1 MSFMSKRTIIKG
13 TLILT
18 ITGILTKCLGFYNR
32 IFLTR
37 LIGVKELGTYQL
49 IFPLYILGI
58 SFCCQGIATT
68 VTKHV
73 SYLLG
78 KQQQTETRRVL
89 RFGSALSFV
98 LSLLVCASFFFG
110 CDFIVAH
117 ILKNT
122 DCRILLKIL
131 SPAVPFVAVKACIN
145 AFFIGNEKPVLSG
158 TCQLI
163 EQIIRIGSVYLL
175 AVTYMQEQID
185 AKTAVLGVVIGEMGA
200 TLYAVS
206 CYIYFRKKQS
216 QNNRSQGKAI
226 RISTK
231 INASDGKKSS
241 LIIPMLKDIVPITSN
256 NLIFTLFSSFEA
268 IILPTFLFRYYN
280 NADMSMEMYGIIT
293 GIVIPFLLF
302 PATITNSLSTM
313 LLPSISY
320 ACARRN
326 TEAIKKALV
335 SSSLFCIMLGS
346 FACIL
351 YILFAKPICT
361 FAFESAEAGTL
372 LQMMGFLCPFIYLST
387 TLSSVMN
394 GIGYAT
400 QNLIYNILGI
410 SVRILC
416 IIFFVPHFGIHAYIC
431 GMFCGYL
438 LHNILTITKLA
449 SLTP

>member
-1 MSFMSKRTIIKG
+1 MSKQTIIKG

-68 VTKHV
+68 ITKHV

-78 KQQQTETRRVL
+78 KKNLPGTIRAL
-89 RFGSALSFV
+89 RLGVCLSFV
-98 LSLLVCASFFFG
+98 LSLLVSGCFFYG
-110 CDFIVAH
+110 CDFITIH

-122 DCRILLKIL
+122 DCRVLLKLL
-131 SPAVPFVAVKACIN
+131 SPAVPFVAIKACIN
-145 AFFIGNEKPVLSG
+145 AFFIGYEKPIFSG
-158 TCQLI
+158 SCQLI
-163 EQIIRIGSVYLL
+163 EQIIRIGSVYFL
-175 AVTYMQEQID
+175 AISYMQNQVD
-185 AKTAVLGVVIGEMGA
+185 AKTAVCGVVIGEMGA
-200 TLYAVS
+200 TLYALS
-206 CYIYFRKKQS
+206 CYILFRRKQ
-216 QNNRSQGKAI
+216 K
-226 RISTK
+226 K
-231 INASDGKKSS
+231 INELKTVTKKHS
-241 LIIPMLKDIVPITSN
+241 LMIPMIKDIVPITSN

-280 NADMSMEMYGIIT
+280 NADTSMEMYGIIT

-320 ACARRN
+320 ACAKRD

-335 SSSLFCIMLGS
+335 SSALFCIMLGS

-351 YILFAKPICT
+351 YILFGKPLCT
-361 FAFESAEAGTL
+361 FAFKSTEAGTL
-372 LQMMGFLCPFIYLST
+372 LQLMGFLCPFIYLST

-410 SVRILC
+410 SMRILC

-438 LHNILTITKLA
+438 LHNVLTITKLA
-449 SLTP
+449 SLNS

>member
-1 MSFMSKRTIIKG
+1 MIIMSKQTIIKG

-68 VTKHV
+68 ITKHV

-78 KQQQTETRRVL
+78 KKNNLDTRRVL
-89 RFGSALSFV
+89 RFGGLLSFT
-98 LSLLVCASFFFG
+98 LSLLVSACFFFG
-110 CDFIVAH
+110 CDFIAVH

-122 DCRILLKIL
+122 DCRILLRLL
-131 SPAVPFVAVKACIN
+131 SPAVPFVAIKACIN
-145 AFFIGNEKPVLSG
+145 AFFIGHEKPIFSG
-158 TCQLI
+158 SCQLI

-175 AVTYMQEQID
+175 AISYMQDHVD

-200 TLYAVS
+200 TLYAVI
-206 CYIYFRKKQS
+206 CYMFFRRKQRHGHS
-216 QNNRSQGKAI
+216 SAR
-226 RISTK
+226 
-231 INASDGKKSS
+231 KKSS
-241 LIIPMLKDIVPITSN
+241 LMIPMLKDIVPITSN

-268 IILPTFLFRYYN
+268 IILPTFLFQYYN
-280 NADMSMEMYGIIT
+280 NADTSMEMYGIIT

-320 ACARRN
+320 ACAKRD

-335 SSSLFCIMLGS
+335 SSALFCIMLGS

-351 YILFAKPICT
+351 YILFGKPLCT
-361 FAFESAEAGTL
+361 FAFKSTEAGTL
-372 LQMMGFLCPFIYLST
+372 LQLMGFLCPFIYLST

-410 SVRILC
+410 SVRIVC
-416 IIFFVPHFGIHAYIC
+416 IVFFVPHFGIHAYIC

-438 LHNILTITKLA
+438 LHNALTIKKLT
-449 SLTP
+449 SLNS

>member
-1 MSFMSKRTIIKG
+1 MSKQTIIKG

-68 VTKHV
+68 ITKHV

-78 KQQQTETRRVL
+78 KKNNLDTRHVL
-89 RFGSALSFV
+89 RFGGLLSLT
-98 LSLLVCASFFFG
+98 LSLLVSACFFFG
-110 CDFIVAH
+110 CDFIAVH

-122 DCRILLKIL
+122 DCRILLRLL
-131 SPAVPFVAVKACIN
+131 SPAVPFVAIKACIN
-145 AFFIGNEKPVLSG
+145 AFFIGHEKPIFSG
-158 TCQLI
+158 SCQLI

-175 AVTYMQEQID
+175 AISYMQDHVD

-200 TLYAVS
+200 TLYAVI
-206 CYIYFRKKQS
+206 CYMFFRRKQRHGHS
-216 QNNRSQGKAI
+216 SAR
-226 RISTK
+226 
-231 INASDGKKSS
+231 KKSS

-268 IILPTFLFRYYN
+268 IILPTFLFQYYN
-280 NADMSMEMYGIIT
+280 NADTSMEMYGIIT

-320 ACARRN
+320 ACAKRD

-335 SSSLFCIMLGS
+335 SSALFCIMLGS

-351 YILFAKPICT
+351 YILFGKPLCT
-361 FAFESAEAGTL
+361 FAFKSTEAGTL
-372 LQMMGFLCPFIYLST
+372 LQLMGFLCPFIYLST

-410 SVRILC
+410 SVRIVC
-416 IIFFVPHFGIHAYIC
+416 IVFFVPHFGIHAYIC

-438 LHNILTITKLA
+438 LHNALTIKKLT
-449 SLTP
+449 SLNS

>member
-1 MSFMSKRTIIKG
+1 MSKQTIIKG

-68 VTKHV
+68 ITKHV

-78 KQQQTETRRVL
+78 KKNLPDTIRAL
-89 RFGSALSFV
+89 RLGVCLSFV
-98 LSLLVCASFFFG
+98 LSLLVSGCFFYG
-110 CDFIVAH
+110 CDFITIH

-122 DCRILLKIL
+122 DCRVLLKLL
-131 SPAVPFVAVKACIN
+131 SPAVPFVAIKACIN
-145 AFFIGNEKPVLSG
+145 AFFIGYEKPIFSG
-158 TCQLI
+158 SCQLI
-163 EQIIRIGSVYLL
+163 EQIIRIGSVYFL
-175 AVTYMQEQID
+175 AISYMQNQVD
-185 AKTAVLGVVIGEMGA
+185 AKTAVCGVVIGEMGA
-200 TLYAVS
+200 TLYALS
-206 CYIYFRKKQS
+206 CYILFRRKQ
-216 QNNRSQGKAI
+216 K
-226 RISTK
+226 K
-231 INASDGKKSS
+231 INELKTVTKKHS
-241 LIIPMLKDIVPITSN
+241 LMIPMIKDIVPITSN

-280 NADMSMEMYGIIT
+280 NADTSMEMYGIIT

-320 ACARRN
+320 ACAKRD

-335 SSSLFCIMLGS
+335 SSALFCIMLGS

-351 YILFAKPICT
+351 YILFGKPLCT
-361 FAFESAEAGTL
+361 FAFKSTEAGTL
-372 LQMMGFLCPFIYLST
+372 LQLMGFLCPFIYLST

-410 SVRILC
+410 SMRILC

-438 LHNILTITKLA
+438 LHNVLTITKLA
-449 SLTP
+449 SLNS

>member
-1 MSFMSKRTIIKG
+1 MSKQTIIKG

-68 VTKHV
+68 ITKHV

-78 KQQQTETRRVL
+78 KKNNLDTRHVL
-89 RFGSALSFV
+89 RFGGLLSFT
-98 LSLLVCASFFFG
+98 LSLLVSACFFFG
-110 CDFIVAH
+110 CDFIAVH

-122 DCRILLKIL
+122 DCRILLRLL
-131 SPAVPFVAVKACIN
+131 SPAIPFVAIKACIN
-145 AFFIGNEKPVLSG
+145 AFFIGHEKPVFSG
-158 TCQLI
+158 SCQLI

-175 AVTYMQEQID
+175 AISYMQDHVD

-200 TLYAVS
+200 TLYAVI
-206 CYIYFRKKQS
+206 CYMFFRRKQRHGHS
-216 QNNRSQGKAI
+216 SAR
-226 RISTK
+226 
-231 INASDGKKSS
+231 KKSS
-241 LIIPMLKDIVPITSN
+241 LMIPMLKDIVPITSN

-268 IILPTFLFRYYN
+268 IILPTFLFQYYN
-280 NADMSMEMYGIIT
+280 NADTSMEMYGIIT

-320 ACARRN
+320 ACAKRD

-335 SSSLFCIMLGS
+335 SSALFCIMLGS

-351 YILFAKPICT
+351 YILFGKPLCT
-361 FAFESAEAGTL
+361 FAFKSTEAGTL
-372 LQMMGFLCPFIYLST
+372 LQLMGFLCPFIYLST

-410 SVRILC
+410 SVRIVC
-416 IIFFVPHFGIHAYIC
+416 IVFFVPHFGIHAYIC

-438 LHNILTITKLA
+438 LHNALTSKKLT
-449 SLTP
+449 SLNS

>member
-1 MSFMSKRTIIKG
+1 MSKQTIIKG

-68 VTKHV
+68 ITKHV

-78 KQQQTETRRVL
+78 KKNNLDTRRVL
-89 RFGSALSFV
+89 RFGGLLSFT
-98 LSLLVCASFFFG
+98 LSLLVSACFFFG
-110 CDFIVAH
+110 CDFIAVH

-122 DCRILLKIL
+122 DCRILLRLL
-131 SPAVPFVAVKACIN
+131 SPAVPFVAIKACIN
-145 AFFIGNEKPVLSG
+145 AFFIGHEKPIFSG
-158 TCQLI
+158 SCQLI

-175 AVTYMQEQID
+175 AISYMQDHVD

-200 TLYAVS
+200 TLYAVI
-206 CYIYFRKKQS
+206 CYMFFRRKQRHGHS
-216 QNNRSQGKAI
+216 SAR
-226 RISTK
+226 
-231 INASDGKKSS
+231 KKSS
-241 LIIPMLKDIVPITSN
+241 LMIPMLKDIVPITSN

-268 IILPTFLFRYYN
+268 IILPTFLFQYYN
-280 NADMSMEMYGIIT
+280 NADTSMEMYGIIT

-320 ACARRN
+320 ACAKRD

-335 SSSLFCIMLGS
+335 SSALFCIMLGS

-351 YILFAKPICT
+351 YILFGKPLCT
-361 FAFESAEAGTL
+361 FAFKSTEAGTL
-372 LQMMGFLCPFIYLST
+372 LQLMGFLCPFIYLST

-410 SVRILC
+410 SVRIVC
-416 IIFFVPHFGIHAYIC
+416 IVFFVPHFGIHAYIC

-438 LHNILTITKLA
+438 LHNALTIKKLT
-449 SLTP
+449 SLNS

>member
-1 MSFMSKRTIIKG
+1 MSKQTIIKG

-68 VTKHV
+68 ITKHV

-78 KQQQTETRRVL
+78 KKNLPDTIRVL
-89 RFGSALSFV
+89 RLGVCLSFV
-98 LSLLVCASFFFG
+98 LSLLVSGCFFYG
-110 CDFIVAH
+110 CDFIAIH

-122 DCRILLKIL
+122 DCRVLLKLL
-131 SPAVPFVAVKACIN
+131 SPAVPFVAIKACIN
-145 AFFIGNEKPVLSG
+145 AFFIGYEKPIFSG
-158 TCQLI
+158 SCQLI
-163 EQIIRIGSVYLL
+163 EQIIRIGSVYFL
-175 AVTYMQEQID
+175 AISYMQNQVD
-185 AKTAVLGVVIGEMGA
+185 AKTAVCGVVIGEMGA
-200 TLYAVS
+200 TLYALS
-206 CYIYFRKKQS
+206 CYILFRRKQ
-216 QNNRSQGKAI
+216 K
-226 RISTK
+226 K
-231 INASDGKKSS
+231 INELKTVTKKHS
-241 LIIPMLKDIVPITSN
+241 LMIPMIKDIVPITSN

-280 NADMSMEMYGIIT
+280 NADTSMEMYGIIT

-320 ACARRN
+320 ACAKRD

-335 SSSLFCIMLGS
+335 SSALFCIMLGS

-351 YILFAKPICT
+351 YILFGKPLCT
-361 FAFESAEAGTL
+361 FAFKSTEAGTL
-372 LQMMGFLCPFIYLST
+372 LQLMGFLCPFIYLST

-410 SVRILC
+410 SMRILC

-438 LHNILTITKLA
+438 LHNALTITNLA
-449 SLTP
+449 SLNS

>member
-1 MSFMSKRTIIKG
+1 MSKQTIIKG

-68 VTKHV
+68 ITKHV

-78 KQQQTETRRVL
+78 KKNNLDTRRVL
-89 RFGSALSFV
+89 RFGGLLSFT
-98 LSLLVCASFFFG
+98 LSLLVSACFFFG
-110 CDFIVAH
+110 CDFIAVH

-122 DCRILLKIL
+122 DCRILLRLL
-131 SPAVPFVAVKACIN
+131 SPAVPFVAIKACIN
-145 AFFIGNEKPVLSG
+145 AFFIGHEKPIFSG
-158 TCQLI
+158 SCQLI

-175 AVTYMQEQID
+175 AISYMQDHID

-200 TLYAVS
+200 TLYAVI
-206 CYIYFRKKQS
+206 CYMFFHSKQ
-216 QNNRSQGKAI
+216 RQGHPSA
-226 RISTK
+226 
-231 INASDGKKSS
+231 GKKST
-241 LIIPMLKDIVPITSN
+241 LMIPMLKDIVPITSN

-268 IILPTFLFRYYN
+268 IILPTFLFQYYN
-280 NADMSMEMYGIIT
+280 NADTSMEMYGIIT

-320 ACARRN
+320 ACAKRD

-335 SSSLFCIMLGS
+335 SSALFCIMLGS

-351 YILFAKPICT
+351 YILFGKPLCT
-361 FAFESAEAGTL
+361 FAFKSTEAGTL
-372 LQMMGFLCPFIYLST
+372 LQLMGFLCPFIYLST

-410 SVRILC
+410 SVRIVC
-416 IIFFVPHFGIHAYIC
+416 IVFFVPHFGIHAYIC

-438 LHNILTITKLA
+438 LHNALTIKKLT
-449 SLTP
+449 SLNS

>member
-1 MSFMSKRTIIKG
+1 MSKQTIIKG

-68 VTKHV
+68 ITKHV

-78 KQQQTETRRVL
+78 KKNLPGTIHAL
-89 RFGSALSFV
+89 RLGVCLSFV
-98 LSLLVCASFFFG
+98 LSLLVSGCFFYG
-110 CDFIVAH
+110 CDFITIH

-122 DCRILLKIL
+122 DCRVLLKLL
-131 SPAVPFVAVKACIN
+131 SPAVPFVAIKACIN
-145 AFFIGNEKPVLSG
+145 AFFIGYEKPIFSG
-158 TCQLI
+158 SCQLI
-163 EQIIRIGSVYLL
+163 EQIIRIGSVYFL
-175 AVTYMQEQID
+175 AISYMQNQVD
-185 AKTAVLGVVIGEMGA
+185 AKTAVCGVVIGEMGA
-200 TLYAVS
+200 TLYALS
-206 CYIYFRKKQS
+206 CYILFRRKQ
-216 QNNRSQGKAI
+216 K
-226 RISTK
+226 K
-231 INASDGKKSS
+231 INELKTVTKKHS
-241 LIIPMLKDIVPITSN
+241 LMIPMIKDIVPITSN

-280 NADMSMEMYGIIT
+280 NADTSMEMYGIIT

-320 ACARRN
+320 ACAKRD

-335 SSSLFCIMLGS
+335 SSALFCIMLGS

-351 YILFAKPICT
+351 YILFGKPLCT
-361 FAFESAEAGTL
+361 FAFKSTEAGTL
-372 LQMMGFLCPFIYLST
+372 LQLMGFLCPFIYLST

-410 SVRILC
+410 SMRILC

-438 LHNILTITKLA
+438 LHNVLTITKLA
-449 SLTP
+449 SLNS

>member
-1 MSFMSKRTIIKG
+1 MSKQTIIKG
-13 TLILT
+13 TLVLT

-68 VTKHV
+68 ITKHV

-78 KQQQTETRRVL
+78 KKNVFDSRRVL
-89 RFGSALSFV
+89 WLGGLLSFM
-98 LSLLVCASFFFG
+98 LSLLVSASFFYG
-110 CDFIVAH
+110 CDFIAIH

-122 DCRILLKIL
+122 DCRILLQLL
-131 SPAVPFVAVKACIN
+131 SPAVPFVAIKACIN
-145 AFFIGNEKPVLSG
+145 AFFIGHEKPVFSG
-158 TCQLI
+158 SCQLI
-163 EQIIRIGSVYLL
+163 EQIIRIGSVYIL
-175 AVTYMQEQID
+175 AISYMQEHVD

-200 TLYAVS
+200 TLYAVI
-206 CYIYFRKKQS
+206 CYMLFHRNQS
-216 QNNRSQGKAI
+216 QNSRLQSKNSHP
-226 RISTK
+226 ST
-231 INASDGKKSS
+231 GEKSS
-241 LIIPMLKDIVPITSN
+241 LIIPMLKDIIPITSN
-256 NLIFTLFSSFEA
+256 SLIFTLFSSFEA
-268 IILPTFLFRYYN
+268 IILPTFLFQYYN
-280 NADMSMEMYGIIT
+280 NADTCMEMYGIIT

-320 ACARRN
+320 ACAKHD

-335 SSSLFCIMLGS
+335 SSALFCIMLGS
-346 FACIL
+346 FACVL
-351 YILFAKPICT
+351 YILFGKPICT

-372 LQMMGFLCPFIYLST
+372 LQLMGFLCPFIYLST

-394 GIGYAT
+394 AIGYAT
-400 QNLIYNILGI
+400 RNLIYNILGI

-449 SLTP
+449 SLNP

>member
-1 MSFMSKRTIIKG
+1 MSKQTIIKG

-68 VTKHV
+68 ITKHV

-78 KQQQTETRRVL
+78 KKNHPDTLRVL
-89 RFGSALSFV
+89 RLGACLSFI
-98 LSLLVCASFFFG
+98 LSLLVSGCFFYG
-110 CDFIVAH
+110 CDFIAIH

-122 DCRILLKIL
+122 DCRILLKLL
-131 SPAVPFVAVKACIN
+131 SPAVPFVAIKACIN
-145 AFFIGNEKPVLSG
+145 AFFIGYEKPIFSG
-158 TCQLI
+158 SCQLI
-163 EQIIRIGSVYLL
+163 EQIIRIGSVYFL
-175 AVTYMQEQID
+175 AISYIQNQVD
-185 AKTAVLGVVIGEMGA
+185 AKTAVCGVVIGEMGA
-200 TLYAVS
+200 TLYALS
-206 CYIYFRKKQS
+206 CYILFRRKQKKINELKTVTKKQS
-216 QNNRSQGKAI
+216 
-226 RISTK
+226 
-231 INASDGKKSS
+231 
-241 LIIPMLKDIVPITSN
+241 LMIPMIKDIVPITSN

-280 NADMSMEMYGIIT
+280 NADTSMEMYGIIT

-320 ACARRN
+320 ACAKRD

-335 SSSLFCIMLGS
+335 SSALFCIMLGS

-351 YILFAKPICT
+351 YILFGKPLCT
-361 FAFESAEAGTL
+361 FAFKSTEAGTL
-372 LQMMGFLCPFIYLST
+372 LQLMGFLCPFIYLST

-410 SVRILC
+410 SMRILC

-438 LHNILTITKLA
+438 LHNALTIAKLA
-449 SLTP
+449 SLNS

>member
-1 MSFMSKRTIIKG
+1 MIIMSKQTIIKG

-68 VTKHV
+68 ITKHV

-78 KQQQTETRRVL
+78 KKNNLDTRHVL
-89 RFGSALSFV
+89 RFGGLLSFT
-98 LSLLVCASFFFG
+98 LSLLVSACFFFG
-110 CDFIVAH
+110 CDFIAVH

-122 DCRILLKIL
+122 DCRILLRLL
-131 SPAVPFVAVKACIN
+131 SPAIPFVAIKACIN
-145 AFFIGNEKPVLSG
+145 AFFIGHEKPVFSG
-158 TCQLI
+158 SCQLI

-175 AVTYMQEQID
+175 AISYMQDHVD

-200 TLYAVS
+200 TLYAVI
-206 CYIYFRKKQS
+206 CYMFFRRKQRHGHS
-216 QNNRSQGKAI
+216 SAR
-226 RISTK
+226 
-231 INASDGKKSS
+231 KKSS
-241 LIIPMLKDIVPITSN
+241 LMIPMLKDIVPITSN

-268 IILPTFLFRYYN
+268 IILPTFLFQYYN
-280 NADMSMEMYGIIT
+280 NADTSMEMYGIIT

-320 ACARRN
+320 ACAKRD

-335 SSSLFCIMLGS
+335 SSALFCIMLGS

-351 YILFAKPICT
+351 YILFGKPLCT
-361 FAFESAEAGTL
+361 FAFKSTEAGTL
-372 LQMMGFLCPFIYLST
+372 LQLMGFLCPFIYLST

-410 SVRILC
+410 SVRIVC
-416 IIFFVPHFGIHAYIC
+416 IVFFVPHFGIHAYIC

-438 LHNILTITKLA
+438 LHNALTSKKLT
-449 SLTP
+449 SLNS